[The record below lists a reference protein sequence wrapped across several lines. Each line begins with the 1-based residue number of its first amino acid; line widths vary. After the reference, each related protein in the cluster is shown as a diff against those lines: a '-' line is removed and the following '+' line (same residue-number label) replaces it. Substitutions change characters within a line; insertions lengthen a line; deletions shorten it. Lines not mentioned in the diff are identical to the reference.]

1 MEYGWQK
8 FPQIMEIFDKAAEFA
23 RDDKKGC
30 VSEWY
35 VMLSLLRFDSVWDQF
50 TNHEELKKKLF
61 YFALQSADRKID
73 TDALFKDAEYLR
85 QAAGDNL
92 PSPSHFTR
100 ALYHIGTP
108 KIRTVMNRFG
118 YDEQQDLNDGRDI
131 TENLHIPKNDT
142 EALSK
147 YTVELVE
154 VAKKNPLLSVSGREE
169 ESEALMRALVRMKKC
184 SPVLVGQPGVGKT
197 AVVEVLARRIAEGR
211 VPDAMKGRKIYSL
224 SSGDLIAGASY
235 RGQYEG
241 RLRAVVNAVKHQ
253 KNAILFVDE
262 LHALLTSGTNSGD
275 ALTAGN
281 ILKPELASG
290 QLKFIGATTED
301 EYRKFIEAD
310 GALERRL
317 MPIQVKEPSRKEC
330 FDMLVKS
337 RPAFEKYY
345 QAKFP
350 DSIFHAAL
358 ELVCQF
364 IPQRRLPDKVFDVLD
379 EAGADYLLNAPQNGT
394 ELSVDR
400 LETAVARIARLP
412 HVPHGTAEGFS
423 PLRKMEDNLKQV
435 IFGQDDAIGC
445 LCRAVKLAE
454 SGFSVSSSGTRGAFF
469 FNGPTGV
476 GKTEIARQLAKALGI
491 PLVKFDMSEYSSD
504 TAVSR
509 FIGAAPGL
517 VGYEE
522 GGLLVNAVRET
533 PHCVLLLDEIEK
545 AHPAVHRLLLQ
556 VMDTGTLTDSHG
568 RGADFKQVY
577 LIMTGNVN
585 TSRNVPIGFERKET
599 DEEHK
604 PDLTERFAPEF
615 RARLTNSIQFS
626 PLSEEILEKIVD
638 AKFECLRKQAD
649 EKGFSI
655 TLAKSARRELVR
667 RVAERN
673 EGARPIGPLLDEFG
687 AGPLVEKLIR
697 NETGKK
703 LKLEFKKGEFC
714 YV

>member
-1 MEYGWQK
+1 MDYEWLK
-8 FPQIMEIFDKAAEFA
+8 FPQVAEIFDAAA
-23 RDDKKGC
+23 DLAKDDDREC

-50 TNHEELKKKLF
+50 NNHDVLKKKLF
-61 YFALQSADRKID
+61 HSAQQEQECKVD
-73 TDALFKDAEYLR
+73 TDALFEDAERLR
-85 QAAGDNL
+85 ESAGDNL

-100 ALYHIGTP
+100 ALYHIGSEKLKDT
-108 KIRTVMNRFG
+108 MNHFG
-118 YDEQQDLNDGRDI
+118 YDEQLEANDRRDI
-131 TENLHIPKNDT
+131 TENQHVPKTDA
-142 EALSK
+142 EALSR
-147 YTVELVE
+147 YTTELVTL
-154 VAKKNPLLSVSGREE
+154 AKKNPLLSVSGREE

-184 SPVLVGQPGVGKT
+184 CPVLVGQPGVGKT
-197 AVVEVLARRIAEGR
+197 AVVEVLAKRIAEGR

-241 RLRAVVNAVKHQ
+241 RLRAVVNAIKRQ
-253 KNAILFVDE
+253 KDAILFVDE
-262 LHALLTSGTNSGD
+262 LHGLLTSGTNSGD

-290 QLKFIGATTED
+290 ELKFIGATTED
-301 EYRKFIEAD
+301 EYRKFIEVD

-330 FDMLVKS
+330 FEMLVKS

-379 EAGADYLLNAPQNGT
+379 EAGADFLLNEPRKDM
-394 ELSVDR
+394 ELSVER
-400 LETAVARIARLP
+400 LENAVARIARLP
-412 HVPHGTAEGFS
+412 HIPHGAAGSFT

-435 IFGQDDAIGC
+435 IFGQDDAIRC

-454 SGFSVSSSGTRGAFF
+454 SGFSVSASGTRGAFF

-476 GKTEIARQLAKALGI
+476 GKTEIARQLAKTLAI

-504 TAVSR
+504 TAVAR
-509 FIGAAPGL
+509 LIGAAPGL

-522 GGLLVNAVRET
+522 GGLLVNAIRET

-545 AHPAVHRLLLQ
+545 AHHAVHRLLLQ
-556 VMDTGTLTDSHG
+556 IMDAGTLTDSHG
-568 RGADFKQVY
+568 RTADFKQLY

-585 TSRNVPIGFERKET
+585 TTRNAPMGFGRRET
-599 DEEHK
+599 EETNK

-615 RARLTNSIQFS
+615 RARLTDSIQFA
-626 PLSEEILEKIVD
+626 PLSEEILGKIVD
-638 AKFECLRKQAD
+638 SKFECLRKQAD

-655 TLAKSARRELVR
+655 TLTDSARSELVR
-667 RVAERN
+667 RAAERN
-673 EGARPIGPLLDEFG
+673 KGARPIGPLLDEFG
-687 AGPLVEKLIR
+687 AGPLVEKLIQ
-697 NETGKK
+697 NEAGIKMQ
-703 LKLEFKKGEFC
+703 LEFMKGEFR

>member
-1 MEYGWQK
+1 MDYEWLK
-8 FPQIMEIFDKAAEFA
+8 FPQVAEIFDMAADLA
-23 RDDKKGC
+23 KDDGREC

-50 TNHEELKKKLF
+50 NNHDELKKKLF
-61 YFALQSADRKID
+61 HSAQQEQECKVD
-73 TDALFKDAEYLR
+73 TDALFEDAERLR
-85 QAAGDNL
+85 ESAGDNL

-100 ALYHIGTP
+100 ALYHIGSEKLKDT
-108 KIRTVMNRFG
+108 MNRFG
-118 YDEQQDLNDGRDI
+118 YDEQLEPSDRRDI
-131 TENLHIPKNDT
+131 TENQHVPKTDA
-142 EALSK
+142 EALSR
-147 YTVELVE
+147 YTIELVAL
-154 VAKKNPLLSVSGREE
+154 AKKNPLLSVSGREE

-184 SPVLVGQPGVGKT
+184 CPVLVGPPGVGKT

-211 VPDAMKGRKIYSL
+211 VPDAMKDRKIYSL

-241 RLRAVVNAVKHQ
+241 RLRAVVNAIKRQ
-253 KNAILFVDE
+253 NSAILFVDE
-262 LHALLTSGTNSGD
+262 LHGLLTSGTNTGD

-290 QLKFIGATTED
+290 ELKFIGATTED

-317 MPIQVKEPSRKEC
+317 MPIQVKEPSRKDC
-330 FDMLVKS
+330 FEMLVKS

-379 EAGADYLLNAPQNGT
+379 EAGADFLLNEPRKGM
-394 ELSVDR
+394 ELSLER
-400 LETAVARIARLP
+400 LENAVARIARLP
-412 HVPHGTAEGFS
+412 HIPHGAAGSFT

-435 IFGQDDAIGC
+435 IFGQDDAIRC

-454 SGFSVSSSGTRGAFF
+454 SGLSVSAAGTRGAFF

-476 GKTEIARQLAKALGI
+476 GKTEIARQLAKNLGI
-491 PLVKFDMSEYSSD
+491 PLMKFDMSEYSSD
-504 TAVSR
+504 TTVAR
-509 FIGAAPGL
+509 LIGAAPGL

-545 AHPAVHRLLLQ
+545 AHHAVHRLLLQ
-556 VMDTGTLTDSHG
+556 VMDAGTLTDSHG
-568 RGADFKQVY
+568 RTADFKQVY

-585 TSRNVPIGFERKET
+585 TTRNAPMGFGRRET
-599 DEEHK
+599 DETDK

-615 RARLTNSIQFS
+615 RARLTDSIQFA

-655 TLAKSARRELVR
+655 TMADSARGELVR
-667 RVAERN
+667 RAAERN
-673 EGARPIGPLLDEFG
+673 EGARPVGPLLDEFG
-687 AGPLVEKLIR
+687 AGPLVEKLIQ
-697 NETGKK
+697 NETGINM
-703 LKLEFKKGEFC
+703 KLEFMKGEFR